1 MANDIVVRVG
11 AVLDRSFDVVMGEV
25 EKRAQRAQRAQ
36 ARASGFGGG
45 SAGGGDMYGPG
56 QREFAKA
63 VAYREALMLKSER
76 KAISEAE
83 KAERKKT
90 AIALREIRARAA
102 AESALQRQRSSSM
115 LSQYRETERA
125 AEAHQ
130 ARLLR
135 SETMAARRRDRE
147 VDRFATRTSH
157 RATRFFFPPP
167 EGALG
172 TMKRIGLDIARGAG
186 VDFSLSSGIGKARER
201 EAAAVA
207 LSNQGWNPD
216 QQAFGDRISASSLRQ
231 TAKEQAA
238 RLGLKGEE
246 DVMSAMTKFTDVT
259 GDLATAQKIIGD
271 IGLLARASGVNLD
284 QAATAAADMSAQ
296 LPDTMDLDQRRA
308 AMQRLL
314 GVAAMQGKRGAVEMK
329 DLARYM
335 PKIVSSAGAFAGDP
349 QDAMVKLMAISQ
361 VARRYGGAPNA
372 AVASTSVASMVNTL
386 KTPARVKQFAAH
398 GVNVYDEQGK
408 LRDIQ
413 AIIKESIVAAKNPV
427 EFKKMWA
434 NVQGAR
440 AVEGFRTIYQK
451 AGGGKSGLDAI
462 NAEFAKFTAALD
474 PEAQKKMLS
483 EATSTTEAT
492 ANRFQQKLDEVT
504 EKMGNSL
511 LPTLERLAPVALQVT
526 EGFGKIVAWSAEN
539 PGKAITAAIV
549 ASIGRA
555 GIESGIRM
563 LLDRAATSL
572 FGGFPG
578 GFPGGGGAPGPG
590 KPGLVSRAGG
600 AVGGALS
607 GGMGPVAN
615 TLGVIGV
622 AAASFMITDA
632 ILNSANTTVN
642 ESRTRQA
649 TSANDIVSQFTD
661 KYNTAKTDEERAAA
675 KQWALKNLEMDEGS
689 RGVTDKLF
697 GNSDVYLNSVK
708 AIEDAAR
715 QGDEFRKRGTEQQ
728 QYQSATGQSTLASD
742 ISIAVAKE
750 LTGVMQKTLSVR
762 VTNTEEFKLFSE
774 ISGSSPGQ
782 EPPRF

>member
-11 AVLDRSFDVVMGEV
+11 AVLDRSFDVVMGEI
-25 EKRAQRAQRAQ
+25 EKRSQRAQRAQ
-36 ARASGFGGG
+36 ARASGFGAG
-45 SAGGGDMYGPG
+45 SADMYGPG
-56 QREFAKA
+56 RREFAKSI
-63 VAYREALMLKSER
+63 AYREALQRASER
-76 KAISEAE
+76 KMLSESE
-83 KAERKKT
+83 KAERKRT
-90 AIALREIRARAA
+90 ADALREIRIRAQAEA
-102 AESALQRQRSSSM
+102 ALNRQRSSAM
-115 LSQYRETERA
+115 MSQFRDEERA
-125 AEAHQ
+125 AEAH
-130 ARLLR
+130 RNKMLR
-135 SETMAARRRDRE
+135 AELGAARRRDRE

-172 TMKRIGLDIARGAG
+172 VAKRIGLDIARGAG

-216 QQAFGDRISASSLRQ
+216 NQKFEERISATELRK

-246 DVMSAMTKFTDVT
+246 DVMAAMTKFTDVT
-259 GDLATAQKIIGD
+259 GDLATAKKIIGD
-271 IGLLARASGVNLD
+271 IGLLARASGTDLTE
-284 QAATAAADMSAQ
+284 AASAAADMSAQ
-296 LPDTMDLDQRRA
+296 LPDSMDLDARRA

-314 GVAAMQGKRGAVEMK
+314 GIAAMQGKRGAVEMK

-335 PKIVSSAGAFAGDP
+335 PKIVSSAGGFAGDP

-372 AVASTSVASMVNTL
+372 AVASTSVAAMVNTL

-451 AGGGKSGLDAI
+451 AGGGKAGLEAI
-462 NAEFAKFTAALD
+462 DAEFKKFTAALD
-474 PEAQKKMLS
+474 PEAQKKMLES
-483 EATSTTEAT
+483 SLGTVDSA
-492 ANRFQQKLDEVT
+492 ANRFQQKLDELT
-504 EKMGNSL
+504 EKMGNTL
-511 LPTLERLAPVALQVT
+511 MPTLEKLAPTVLQLT
-526 EGFGKIVAWSAEN
+526 ESFSKAVAWAAEN

-555 GIESGIRM
+555 GIESGIRL
-563 LLDRAATSL
+563 LLDRAANKL
-572 FGGFPG
+572 LGGGPG
-578 GFPGGGGAPGPG
+578 GFVPGPG
-590 KPGLVSRAGG
+590 GPVVPGRPGLLNRGAS
-600 AVGGALS
+600 AVGGALNS
-607 GGMGPVAN
+607 GMGPVAN
-615 TLGVIGV
+615 TLGVLSV

-642 ESRTRQA
+642 DARNRQA
-649 TSANDIVSQFTD
+649 TSANDIVSQFQD
-661 KYNTAKTDEERAAA
+661 KYATAKTDEERAAA
-675 KQWALKNLEMDEGS
+675 KQWAVKNLELDEAS
-689 RGVTDKLF
+689 RGPLDKLF
-697 GNSDVYLNSVK
+697 GNSDVFFNSMK
-708 AIEDAAR
+708 AVEEAAK
-715 QGDEFRKRGTEQQ
+715 QNDEFRKRGAEQQ

-750 LTGVMQKTLSVR
+750 LTGVMQKTLAVR

-774 ISGSSPGQ
+774 MGSGSPGA